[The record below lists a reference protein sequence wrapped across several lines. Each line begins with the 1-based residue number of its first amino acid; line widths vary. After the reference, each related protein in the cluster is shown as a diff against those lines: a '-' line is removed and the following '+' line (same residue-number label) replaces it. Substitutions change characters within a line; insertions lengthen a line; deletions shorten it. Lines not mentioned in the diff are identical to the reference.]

1 MSSQNGSM
9 RGKVTVITGATSGI
23 GQAAAEKLAS
33 MGSRLVL
40 VARSMERG
48 EATLARLGEISPN
61 VSHSIHYADLS
72 LLAEMRR
79 VGNQIAV
86 VEPRID
92 VLINNAGA
100 LSAHQITRDGLE
112 LTFALNHMSYFVL
125 TNCLLNKLSP
135 NARVIN
141 TSSEAHRGVRFK
153 LQDLID
159 PKRHGTFKAYRL
171 SKLCNILF
179 TRELA
184 RQFSGTLVTA
194 NCLHPGFVRSRL
206 FENKT
211 GPMSA
216 ILKLMLFMGITPE
229 EGAKTIVYLASSDE
243 VSGVT
248 GKYFS
253 KCRERTPTREAQ
265 DRKAALQ
272 LWKES
277 ARLWASVR
285 EQ

>member
-1 MSSQNGSM
+1 MSSQDGSM
-9 RGKVTVITGATSGI
+9 RGRVIVITGATSGI

-40 VARSMERG
+40 VARSRERG

-86 VEPRID
+86 LEPRID

-100 LSAHQITRDGLE
+100 LSAHQITKDGLE

-125 TNCLLNKLSP
+125 TNCLLDKLSP
-135 NARVIN
+135 SARVIN
-141 TSSEAHRGVRFK
+141 TSSEAHRGVQFQ
-153 LQDLID
+153 LQDLND
-159 PKRHGTFKAYRL
+159 PKRYGTFKAYRL
-171 SKLCNILF
+171 SKLYNILF

-184 RQFSGTLVTA
+184 RQFSGTRITA

-216 ILKLMLFMGITPE
+216 IFKLILFMGITPE
-229 EGAKTIVYLASSDE
+229 EGAKTIVYLASSND

-253 KCRERTPTREAQ
+253 KCRERTPTREAR
-265 DRKAALQ
+265 DSKAALQ
-272 LWKES
+272 LWEES
-277 ARLWASVR
+277 ARLWASD
-285 EQ
+285 